1 MSEERNVEGMIVGV
15 DGGQWT
21 TTALIQTDDGTQV
34 EASVSDIDLELVGPG
49 RFREGTRIQL
59 DVPARFTAVRAEHLQ
74 SETPSFY
81 EVSARRPF
89 SVPRQAEWIDGA
101 GQAHPLCVMWAIR
114 PRTSIRDGT
123 RWKAIRSMRTL
134 KDPTATA

>member
-34 EASVSDIDLELVGPG
+34 EASFRDICQELVDPG
-49 RFREGTRIQL
+49 RFRQGIRIRL
-59 DVPARFTAVRAEHLQ
+59 DVPARYTAVRVEHLQ
-74 SETPSFY
+74 SETPTFY

-89 SVPRQAEWIDGA
+89 AVPRQAEWIDGA
-101 GQAHPLCVMWAIR
+101 GQAHPLV
-114 PRTSIRDGT
+114 RDVGHQAQDIHPG
-123 RWKAIRSMRTL
+123 W
-134 KDPTATA
+134 DQV